1 MPWLLAGFLVM
12 VFVLPFDGIVF
23 KVHLPFDAKPDR
35 LALASM
41 VVVLM
46 FKAATGARRRARR
59 LTALERTVLIFV
71 GVAVFSLILNIDRIY
86 QLNQFNFAEKRLS
99 TLLAYIA
106 FFFIVVRTVRPT
118 EMGAYA
124 RLILV
129 LTCATALGTLYEAH
143 SGNNLFYVWSAKLL
157 RPIASVLTSPTQI
170 HPKFGERPTVVG
182 PTDHGLALTSML
194 TIALPFAVLPLL
206 EAKKMGTRLAY
217 IVVIG
222 LILAAELA
230 TARKTAL
237 VAPIA
242 MFIVLMVYR
251 RQLLRWGPVALVA
264 LVPVIHFASPG
275 ALGTV
280 SNITANARSSDSTAG
295 RVNDYSAV
303 TPDILS
309 NLALGRGY
317 GTLDPDNWRWYRILD
332 NEYLDELFQTG
343 FVGLFAYLAVILV
356 ALGTAHRVIKAG
368 GVRAP
373 PVLAAAAGCA
383 AYGVVSAT
391 FDALSFPQAP
401 YTFLFAA
408 GLIAVA
414 ANERAESRRA
424 KETLSWATEPL
435 AYVPRHWTPAP
446 VATTA
451 SIAPTSRLAEFK
463 VNGTP
468 AGVNVDGIVPNG
480 IMPNAIVPN
489 GIVPNGI
496 VPNGIV
502 PNGIVP
508 NGIVPKGMVP
518 AERRRRFRL
527 DDS

>member
-1 MPWLLAGFLVM
+1 MTRASRTAEGTVTALDQADDWPHTKRVMPWLLAGFLVM
-12 VFVLPFDGIVF
+12 VFVVPFDGIIF

-35 LALASM
+35 LLIASM
-41 VVVLM
+41 VFVAVM
-46 FKAATGARRRARR
+46 KASGVRRRARR
-59 LTALERTVLIFV
+59 LTALERAVLIFV
-71 GVAVFSLILNIDRIY
+71 GVALFSVILNIDRVY
-86 QLNQFNFAEKRLS
+86 QLNQLNFTEKRLS
-99 TLLAYIA
+99 TLFAYVI
-106 FFFIVVRTVRPT
+106 FFFLVVRNVRPT
-118 EMGAYA
+118 EMGAFA
-124 RLILV
+124 RFILV
-129 LTCATALGTLYEAH
+129 LTCVTALGTLYEAH
-143 SGNNLFYVWSAKLL
+143 SGVNLFYVWSAKLL
-157 RPIASVLTSPTQI
+157 HPVASVLTSPTDI

-206 EAKKMGTRLAY
+206 EARATKTRIKY

-242 MFIVLMVYR
+242 MFLVLMVYK
-251 RQLLRWGPVALVA
+251 RQLLRWAPVALVA
-264 LVPVIHFASPG
+264 LIPVIHFASPG

-280 SNITANARSSDSTAG
+280 SNITAHANSSDSTAG

-309 NLALGRGY
+309 NLAFGRGY

-343 FVGLFAYLAVILV
+343 FVGLFAYLAVILA
-356 ALGTAHRVIKAG
+356 ALASAHRVIRAG
-368 GVRAP
+368 GRRAP

-391 FDALSFPQAP
+391 FDALAFPQAP

-414 ANERAESRRA
+414 AHERAESQQA
-424 KETLSWATEPL
+424 ETTPAWPTDAPV
-435 AYVPRHWTPAP
+435 YVPLNWTPAP
-446 VATTA
+446 VAMTA
-451 SIAPTSRLAEFK
+451 STASGAHLSPHEGQPDADR
-463 VNGTP
+463 G
-468 AGVNVDGIVPNG
+468 
-480 IMPNAIVPN
+480 
-489 GIVPNGI
+489 
-496 VPNGIV
+496 
-502 PNGIVP
+502 
-508 NGIVPKGMVP
+508 
-518 AERRRRFRL
+518 
-527 DDS
+527 